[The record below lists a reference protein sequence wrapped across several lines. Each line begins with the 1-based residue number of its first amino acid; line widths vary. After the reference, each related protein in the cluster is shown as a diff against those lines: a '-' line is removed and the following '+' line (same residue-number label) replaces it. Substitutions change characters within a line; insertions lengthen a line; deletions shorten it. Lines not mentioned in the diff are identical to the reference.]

1 MQEETGYH
9 YSKHLL
15 RGYPTNRPKKKAGLT
30 LVIRNEK
37 KKIIQHYPEDATRC
51 SCGGTGAAW
60 LAPPGAP
67 DESRYLAFSR
77 FRSTQ
82 SDNRR
87 S

>member
-67 DESRYLAFSR
+67 GRVPVSGLLTLPFNAVR
-77 FRSTQ
+77 
-82 SDNRR
+82 
-87 S
+87 